1 LRSFGAQNLLSR
13 IPGWRRQYT
22 VVGLGLLAAGLT
34 YILPVGVSTGGLIPG
49 TSGFGKTYIGF
60 PALQAWATGAVVYL
74 VAVALVARSSRA
86 KALLGYSR
94 VEETV
99 APAAP
104 PAGGG

>member
-1 LRSFGAQNLLSR
+1 VA
-13 IPGWRRQYT
+13 
-22 VVGLGLLAAGLT
+22 LLAGTA
-34 YILPVGVSTGGLIPG
+34 VGVSTGGLIPG

-60 PALQAWATGAVVYL
+60 PALQAWVTGAVVYI

-94 VEETV
+94 VEEIT

-104 PAGGG
+104 LADGG